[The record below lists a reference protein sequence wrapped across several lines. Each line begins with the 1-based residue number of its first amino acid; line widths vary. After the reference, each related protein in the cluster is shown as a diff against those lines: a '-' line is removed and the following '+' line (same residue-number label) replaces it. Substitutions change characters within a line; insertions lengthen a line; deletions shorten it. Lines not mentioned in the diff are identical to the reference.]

1 MRNRRNKRKLQKTN
15 NKIIILTFSIIFAIA
30 TFISVIFSLI
40 NMGNDKIIHG
50 IKIEGIDV
58 SNLNKEEVTEKL
70 NEWYNEIATNSI
82 NLYYQDLEETINVEE
97 IEMSENIDKVVE
109 KALKIGR
116 SGNIIKDNYDILFTL
131 LFQKKLEVNINY
143 NEEKLDKKIE
153 EISKKLPGT
162 LIENSYYIEG
172 EELIIKKG
180 QDGIIANKEE
190 TKKLIKEAVKSVEK
204 NITIPVKQAKIEEID
219 INKIHNEIFKEP
231 KDAYIE
237 TNPTKVYA
245 HVNGVNFAISV
256 DEINKILQEEKE
268 EYIIPL
274 KITIPEVTLDSIAGQ
289 AFPNKLSEFTTRYDI
304 TNKNR
309 STNLELSSE
318 KVNGTIVLPGEI
330 FSYNKIVGAR
340 TISAGYKEAAI
351 YSGGKV
357 VQGIGGGICQL
368 SSTLYNAV
376 LYANLEITS
385 RTNHR
390 FLTSYVQAGRDATVS
405 WGTIDFCF
413 KNTRNYPIKI
423 VSSVSNGIVRVTIH
437 GMQEENEYEVELQT
451 KTLETIPYKTNYIN
465 DNTLE
470 EGVEIIEQNG
480 SNGVK
485 SETYKI
491 LKQNGAVISKS
502 LLSSDT
508 YNSLEKVIRKG
519 TKKVDIRNL
528 ILKKNFQEVLFY
540 IYYLSFT
547 NVPVEILPMVIEPD
561 PPLPP
566 GPAL

>member
-1 MRNRRNKRKLQKTN
+1 MRNRRNKRQLHKNN
-15 NKIIILTFSIIFAIA
+15 NKVIIFTCSIVFAIA

-58 SNLNKEEVTEKL
+58 SNLNKQQVNEKL
-70 NEWYNEIATNSI
+70 NEWYNEIATKSI

-97 IEMSENIDKVVE
+97 IEINANIDKVVE
-109 KALKIGR
+109 QALKIGR

-131 LFQKKLEVNINY
+131 LFQKKLEVNINC

-162 LIENSYYIEG
+162 LIENSYYIEE

-180 QDGIIANKEE
+180 QDGIIAEKEK
-190 TKKLIKEAVKSVEK
+190 TNKLIKEAVKSAEK
-204 NITIPVKQAKIEEID
+204 NITIPIKQAKIEEID

-231 KDAYIE
+231 KDAYIT

-245 HVNGVNFAISV
+245 HINGIDFAISV
-256 DEINKILQEEKE
+256 DEIKQILQEEKE

-274 KITIPEVTLDSIAGQ
+274 KITIPEVTLESIAGQ
-289 AFPNKLSEFTTRYDI
+289 AFPNKLAEFTTRYDI

-309 STNLELSSE
+309 STNLELSSK
-318 KVNGTIVLPGEI
+318 KVNGTIVLPGET

-357 VQGIGGGICQL
+357 VQGVGGGICQL

-423 VSSVSNGIVRVTIH
+423 VSNVANGIVRVTIH

-470 EGVEIIEQNG
+470 EGIEIIEQNG

-508 YNSLEKVIRKG
+508 YSSLEKVIRKG
-519 TKKVDIRNL
+519 TKKV
-528 ILKKNFQEVLFY
+528 KNKSDVQTTSQVEN
-540 IYYLSFT
+540 ITET
-547 NVPVEILPMVIEPD
+547 N
-561 PPLPP
+561 
-566 GPAL
+566 

>member
-1 MRNRRNKRKLQKTN
+1 MRNRRNKRKLQKN
-15 NKIIILTFSIIFAIA
+15 NKKVIILTFSIMFAILV
-30 TFISVIFSLI
+30 FISIIFSLI
-40 NMGNDKIIHG
+40 NIGNDKTIHG
-50 IKIEGIDV
+50 IKIEKIDV
-58 SNLNKEEVTEKL
+58 SNLNREQVKEKME
-70 NEWYNEIATNSI
+70 EWYNETVLKNI
-82 NLYYQDLEETINVEE
+82 NLYYEDLEETINVGE
-97 IEMSENIDKVVE
+97 IEISENIDKVIE
-109 KALKIGR
+109 QALKIGR

-131 LFQKKLEVNINY
+131 LFQKELEVNINY
-143 NEEKLDKKIE
+143 NEEKLEKKIE
-153 EISKKLPGT
+153 EVSKKLPGT

-190 TKKLIKEAVKSVEK
+190 TKELIKKAIKNAEK
-204 NITIPVKQAKIEEID
+204 NITIPVKQAKIEGID

-237 TNPTKVYA
+237 NNPTKVYA
-245 HVNGVNFAISV
+245 HVNGIDFAINI
-256 DEINKILQEEKE
+256 DEIDRILQEEKE

-274 KITIPEVTLDSIAGQ
+274 KITIPTITLESIAGQ
-289 AFPNKLSEFTTRYDI
+289 AFPNKLSEFTTRYDV

-309 STNLELSSE
+309 SINLELSSE

-330 FSYNKIVGAR
+330 FSYNKIVGER

-368 SSTLYNAV
+368 SSTLYNTV
-376 LYANLEITS
+376 LYANLEITN
-385 RTNHR
+385 RINHR

-413 KNTRNYPIKI
+413 KNTRSYPIKI
-423 VSSVSNGIVRVTIH
+423 VSSVANGIVRVSLYGIE
-437 GMQEENEYEVELQT
+437 EENEYEVELQT
-451 KTLETIPYKTNYIN
+451 KILDTIPYKTNYID

-491 LKQNGAVISKS
+491 LKQNGAVISKAV
-502 LLSSDT
+502 LSTDT
-508 YNSLEKVIRKG
+508 YSSLEKVIRRG
-519 TKKVDIRNL
+519 TKK
-528 ILKKNFQEVLFY
+528 
-540 IYYLSFT
+540 
-547 NVPVEILPMVIEPD
+547 
-561 PPLPP
+561 
-566 GPAL
+566 

>member
-1 MRNRRNKRKLQKTN
+1 MRNRRNKRQLHKTN
-15 NKIIILTFSIIFAIA
+15 NKIIILTCSIVFAIA

-58 SNLNKEEVTEKL
+58 SNLNKEQLNEKL
-70 NEWYNEIATNSI
+70 NEWYNEIANKSI
-82 NLYYQDLEETINVEE
+82 NLYYQDIEETINVEE
-97 IEMSENIDKVVE
+97 IELSTNIDKVIE
-109 KALKIGR
+109 RALKIGR

-131 LFQKKLEVNINY
+131 LFQKKLQININY

-162 LIENSYYIEG
+162 LIESSYYIEDK
-172 EELIIKKG
+172 ELIIKKG
-180 QDGIIANKEE
+180 QDGIVAEKEK
-190 TKKLIKEAVKSVEK
+190 TKKLIKEAVKSAQK
-204 NITIPVKQAKIEEID
+204 DITIPIKQASIEEID
-219 INKIHNEIFKEP
+219 INKIHNEIFKEA
-231 KDAYIE
+231 KDAYIT
-237 TNPTKVYA
+237 TNPTKVYT
-245 HVNGVNFAISV
+245 HINGVDFAISV
-256 DEINKILQEEKE
+256 GEIKQILQEEKE
-268 EYIIPL
+268 EYVIPL
-274 KITIPEVTLDSIAGQ
+274 KITIPEVTLESIAGQ
-289 AFPNKLSEFTTRYDI
+289 AFPNKLAEFTTRYDI

-309 STNLELSSE
+309 STNLELSSK
-318 KVNGTIVLPGEI
+318 KVDGTIVLPGEV

-376 LYANLEITS
+376 LYANLEITN

-423 VSSVSNGIVRVTIH
+423 VSSVASGIVRITIH

-508 YNSLEKVIRKG
+508 YSSLEKVIRKG
-519 TKKVDIRNL
+519 TKK
-528 ILKKNFQEVLFY
+528 
-540 IYYLSFT
+540 
-547 NVPVEILPMVIEPD
+547 
-561 PPLPP
+561 
-566 GPAL
+566 

>member
-15 NKIIILTFSIIFAIA
+15 NKIIILTFSIVFAIA

-58 SNLNKEEVTEKL
+58 SNLNKEEVNEKL

-97 IEMSENIDKVVE
+97 IEISENIDKVVE

-190 TKKLIKEAVKSVEK
+190 TKKLIKEAVKSAEK
-204 NITIPVKQAKIEEID
+204 NITIPIKQAKIEGID

-237 TNPTKVYA
+237 TNEAKVYA
-245 HVNGVNFAISV
+245 HINGVDFAISV

-274 KITIPEVTLDSIAGQ
+274 KITIPAVTLESIAGQ
-289 AFPNKLSEFTTRYDI
+289 AFPNKLSEFTTRYDV

-508 YNSLEKVIRKG
+508 YSSLEKVIRKG
-519 TKKVDIRNL
+519 TKKVKSQTSTQTTSQAENI
-528 ILKKNFQEVLFY
+528 IE
-540 IYYLSFT
+540 T
-547 NVPVEILPMVIEPD
+547 N
-561 PPLPP
+561 
-566 GPAL
+566 

>member
-1 MRNRRNKRKLQKTN
+1 MRNRRNKRNIQKTN
-15 NKIIILTFSIIFAIA
+15 NKIIILTFSIVFAIVI
-30 TFISVIFSLI
+30 FISVIFSLI
-40 NMGNDKIIHG
+40 NMGNDKVIHG

-58 SNLNKEEVTEKL
+58 SNLNKEQLTQKL

-97 IEMSENIDKVVE
+97 IEISHNIDKLVE
-109 KALKIGR
+109 KTLKIGR

-131 LFQKKLEVNINY
+131 LFQKKIELDINY
-143 NEEKLDKKIE
+143 NEEKLDRKIE

-180 QDGIIANKEE
+180 QDGIVAKKEE
-190 TKKLIKEAVKSVEK
+190 TKELIKKAVKSSEK
-204 NITIPVKQAKIEEID
+204 NITIPVKQATVGKID
-219 INKIHNEIFKEP
+219 IDKIHNEIFKEP

-237 TNPTKVYA
+237 TNKTKVYA
-245 HVNGVNFAISV
+245 HVNGIDFAISV

-274 KITIPEVTLDSIAGQ
+274 KITIPNVTIESIAEQ
-289 AFPNKLSEFTTRYDI
+289 AFPNKLAEFTTRYDI

-318 KVNGTIVLPGEI
+318 KVNGTIVLPGET

-340 TISAGYKEAAI
+340 TISAGYKEAGI

-423 VSSVSNGIVRVTIH
+423 VSNVANGIVRITIH
-437 GMQEENEYEVELQT
+437 GIQEENEYEVELQT

-508 YNSLEKVIRKG
+508 YSSLEKVIRKG
-519 TKKVDIRNL
+519 TKKAQIQN
-528 ILKKNFQEVLFY
+528 
-540 IYYLSFT
+540 
-547 NVPVEILPMVIEPD
+547 
-561 PPLPP
+561 
-566 GPAL
+566 

>member
-1 MRNRRNKRKLQKTN
+1 MRNRRNKRKCISSN
-15 NKIIILTFSIIFAIA
+15 NKIIIFTCSIVFAIII
-30 TFISVIFSLI
+30 FISVIFSLL
-40 NMGNDKIIHG
+40 NMGNNKVIHG
-50 IKIEGIDV
+50 VRIEGIDV
-58 SNLNKEEVTEKL
+58 SNLSKEQVKEKL
-70 NEWYNEIATNSI
+70 EKWYNEIVLKNI
-82 NLYYQDLEETINVEE
+82 NLYYEDLEETINVEE
-97 IEMSENIDKVVE
+97 IEINKNIDKVVE
-109 KALKIGR
+109 QALKIGR
-116 SGNIIKDNYDILFTL
+116 SGNIVKDNYDILFTL

-143 NEEKLDKKIE
+143 NEEKLNKKIE

-162 LIENSYYIEG
+162 LIENNYYIEK
-172 EELIIKKG
+172 EELIIKRGK
-180 QDGIIANKEE
+180 DGIIAEKEK
-190 TKKLIKEAVKSVEK
+190 TNKLIKEAVKSTEK
-204 NITIPVKQAKIEEID
+204 NITIPIKQAKIEEID

-231 KDAYIE
+231 KDAYIT

-245 HVNGVNFAISV
+245 HINGIDFAISA
-256 DEINKILQEEKE
+256 DEINKILQEEKK

-274 KITIPEVTLDSIAGQ
+274 KITIPEVTLESIAGQ
-289 AFPNKLSEFTTRYDI
+289 AFPNKLAEFTTRYDV

-318 KVNGTIVLPGEI
+318 KVNGTIVLPGEL
-330 FSYNKIVGAR
+330 FSYNKRVGER

-423 VSSVSNGIVRVTIH
+423 VSNVSNGIVRVSIH
-437 GMQEENEYEVELQT
+437 GMQEEKEYEVELQT

-491 LKQNGAVISKS
+491 IKQNGAVISKAV
-502 LLSSDT
+502 LSTDT
-508 YNSLEKVIRKG
+508 YSSLEKVIRRG
-519 TKKVDIRNL
+519 TKKVDR
-528 ILKKNFQEVLFY
+528 
-540 IYYLSFT
+540 
-547 NVPVEILPMVIEPD
+547 
-561 PPLPP
+561 
-566 GPAL
+566 

>member
-1 MRNRRNKRKLQKTN
+1 MRNRRNKRKCISSN
-15 NKIIILTFSIIFAIA
+15 NKIIIFTCSIVFAIII
-30 TFISVIFSLI
+30 FISVIFSLL
-40 NMGNDKIIHG
+40 NMGNNKVIHG
-50 IKIEGIDV
+50 VRIEGIDV
-58 SNLNKEEVTEKL
+58 SNLSKEQVKEKL
-70 NEWYNEIATNSI
+70 EKWYNEIVLKNI
-82 NLYYQDLEETINVEE
+82 NLYYEDLEEIINIEE
-97 IEMSENIDKVVE
+97 IEINENIDKVVE
-109 KALKIGR
+109 QSLKVGR

-131 LFQKKLEVNINY
+131 LFQRKLEVNINY
-143 NEEKLDKKIE
+143 NEEKLYKKID

-172 EELIIKKG
+172 EELIIKRGK
-180 QDGIIANKEE
+180 DGIIAKKEE
-190 TKKLIKEAVKSVEK
+190 TQSLIEKHLKREDKEIV
-204 NITIPVKQAKIEEID
+204 IPVKQAKIEEVDID
-219 INKIHNEIFKEP
+219 KIHNEIFKEP

-237 TNPTKVYA
+237 TNPTKVYV
-245 HVNGVNFAISV
+245 HINGVDFAISIE
-256 DEINKILQEEKE
+256 EIKQILKEEKE

-274 KITIPEVTLDSIAGQ
+274 KIIVPNVTIESIAGQ
-289 AFPNKLSEFTTRYDI
+289 AFPNKLAEFTTRYDV

-330 FSYNKIVGAR
+330 FSYNKIVGER

-368 SSTLYNAV
+368 SSTLYNTV
-376 LYANLEITS
+376 LYANLEITN
-385 RTNHR
+385 RINHR

-413 KNTRNYPIKI
+413 KNTRSYPIKI
-423 VSSVSNGIVRVTIH
+423 VSSVANGIVRVSLYGIE
-437 GMQEENEYEVELQT
+437 EENEYEVELQT
-451 KTLETIPYKTNYIN
+451 KILDTIPYKTNYID

-491 LKQNGAVISKS
+491 LKQNGAVISKAV
-502 LLSSDT
+502 LSTDT
-508 YNSLEKVIRKG
+508 YSSLEKVIRRG
-519 TKKVDIRNL
+519 TKK
-528 ILKKNFQEVLFY
+528 
-540 IYYLSFT
+540 
-547 NVPVEILPMVIEPD
+547 
-561 PPLPP
+561 
-566 GPAL
+566 

>member
-1 MRNRRNKRKLQKTN
+1 MRNRRNKRQLHKNN
-15 NKIIILTFSIIFAIA
+15 NKVIIFTCSIVFAIA

-58 SNLNKEEVTEKL
+58 SSLNKEQLNEKL
-70 NEWYNEIATNSI
+70 NEWYNEIATKSI

-97 IEMSENIDKVVE
+97 IEINANIDKVVE
-109 KALKIGR
+109 QALKIGR

-131 LFQKKLEVNINY
+131 LFQKKLEVNINC

-162 LIENSYYIEG
+162 LIENSYYIEE

-180 QDGIIANKEE
+180 QDGIIAEKEK
-190 TKKLIKEAVKSVEK
+190 TNKLIKEAVKSAEK
-204 NITIPVKQAKIEEID
+204 NITIPIKQAKIEEID

-231 KDAYIE
+231 KDAYIT

-245 HVNGVNFAISV
+245 HINGIDFAISV
-256 DEINKILQEEKE
+256 DEIKQILQEEKE

-274 KITIPEVTLDSIAGQ
+274 KITIPEVTLESIAGQ
-289 AFPNKLSEFTTRYDI
+289 AFPNKLAEFTTRYDI

-309 STNLELSSE
+309 STNLELSSK
-318 KVNGTIVLPGEI
+318 KVNGTIVLPGET

-357 VQGIGGGICQL
+357 VQGVGGGICQL

-423 VSSVSNGIVRVTIH
+423 VSNVANGIVRVTIH

-470 EGVEIIEQNG
+470 EGIEIIEQNG

-508 YNSLEKVIRKG
+508 YSSLEKVIRKG
-519 TKKVDIRNL
+519 TKKV
-528 ILKKNFQEVLFY
+528 KNKSDVQTTSQVEN
-540 IYYLSFT
+540 ITET
-547 NVPVEILPMVIEPD
+547 N
-561 PPLPP
+561 
-566 GPAL
+566 